1 MNIHDALS
9 WDGKFEYSDMITRI
23 YTFQQFMNLII
34 QITIDFYLKYVLEKI
49 GIQLYKR
56 FRINLNTK

>member
-1 MNIHDALS
+1 MEIF
-9 WDGKFEYSDMITRI
+9 KFEYSDMITRI
-23 YTFQQFMNLII
+23 YTFQQLMNLII